1 MIMQEKK
8 KETEG
13 VRTKKEH
20 VMPSFEDPT
29 TAFIE
34 NAEESIVNVQN

>member
-1 MIMQEKK
+1 MIRQEKK

-13 VRTKKEH
+13 VKTKH
-20 VMPSFEDPT
+20 VMASFEDPT